1 MIGPNLS
8 EWALSKR
15 QLVIFFMI
23 VSVVAG
29 ALAFTRLGR
38 DEDPSFTVRTMIISA
53 AWPGATVEETL
64 EQVTERLE
72 RTLQEAHN
80 FDQIRSYTVAG
91 QTTIFVDLDDDT
103 DLAQVPDVWYTVRKE
118 IGDMR
123 LTLPQ
128 GVIGPFF
135 NDDFG
140 STYGIIYGFT
150 ADGYSFRELRDYAE
164 AARSRLLHVPDVA
177 AVQVLGTQD
186 ERIYI
191 EFNAAKIAGLGL
203 NLNAI
208 VQTLQQQNLLRPSG
222 VVQAGDERVYLRV
235 TGSFEAEEDIA
246 FVTLNE
252 GGRLI
257 RLGDI
262 AEIKRGVVDPP
273 QPMFRVNG
281 RPAVG
286 LAVSMRNQGDILAL
300 GENIRAEMADIRKEL
315 PVGIETTLVADQS
328 AIVDNAIDDFL
339 ISLWQAIGIILAAS
353 FVALGMRPGAVVAL
367 AIPLTLA
374 ITFAIMNALDIDLQ
388 RVSLGALI
396 IALTLLVDDAMTT
409 VDAMIRR
416 LAAGDTKELAAT
428 FAYRTLAA
436 PMLIG
441 TLVTIAS
448 FVPIGFAQGAA
459 SEFLISLFSVVA
471 ISLLVSWLVA
481 VVFAPIMGNFILKVP
496 KKEDAKEAKPSKL
509 LEGFTRFLKLAIAA
523 RWLTVSV
530 TVGAF
535 AVALFA
541 LQFVPRQFFPASDRP
556 ELLVDLTLRQNA
568 SIGASEA
575 TVAKVEKMLIDN
587 PDVGHFSSYVGRGAI
602 RFYLPLSVQLP
613 NPFVSQIV
621 IVAKDIAARDRLQ
634 LKLEAAL
641 AQQFPEVVSRVAPL
655 EMGPPVGWP
664 LQYRISGPDKDQ
676 VADLARQFAGIVGAD
691 PRTRNVNFDWME
703 PARQLRIDINQDE
716 ARQLGVSSAGLSA
729 YLNAAISG
737 STVTQVRDDIYLVN
751 VVVRATDSERATLQ
765 TLSSLQIPTPSG
777 RMVPLR
783 QFASFSE
790 EQEYPLVWRR
800 DRVPT
805 LTVLSD
811 VKLGVLPDEVTTTL
825 RPEVEAF
832 SAKLPSGYKI
842 ETGGMYEQS
851 NSSSEA
857 VFSVVPLM
865 IILMLTAMMVML
877 VSFRRLAMVVAI
889 MPLGLIGVVLSLL
902 LFGRP
907 LGFVAIL
914 GILALL
920 GMIAKNAVILIVS
933 IEEER
938 ARGTPVLE
946 AVLASAATRLRP
958 MMLTAISTVLGL
970 IPIAPTIFWGPMAI
984 AIMGGLL
991 VATLLT
997 LIFLPVV
1004 YVIVFGGERER
1015 SPPGGGAVDAP
1026 VPPDGGAVREP
1037 A

>member
-8 EWALSKR
+8 EWSISKR
-15 QLVIFFMI
+15 SLVVYLML
-23 VSVVAG
+23 VSVIAG
-29 ALAFTRLGR
+29 AFAFTRLGR

-72 RTLQEAHN
+72 RTLQESHN
-80 FDQIRSYTVAG
+80 FGQIRSYTIAG
-91 QTTIFVDLDDDT
+91 QTTIFVDLDET
-103 DLAQVPDVWYTVRKE
+103 TPLEEVPNVWYTVRKDV
-118 IGDMR
+118 GDMR

-140 STYGIIYGFT
+140 STYGIIYGFQS
-150 ADGYSFRELRDYAE
+150 DGFSFRELRDYAE
-164 AARSRLLHVPDVA
+164 AARSRLLNVPDVS

-191 EFNAAKIAGLGL
+191 EFQAAKIAGLGL

-208 VQTLQQQNLLRPSG
+208 VTSLQAQNVLRPSG
-222 VVQAGDERVYLRV
+222 VVQTGTERVYLRV
-235 TGSFEAEEDIA
+235 SGAFDSEADIKA
-246 FVTLNE
+246 VNIVS
-252 GGRLI
+252 GDRII

-262 AEIKRGVVDPP
+262 ATVKRGSVDPP

-281 RPAVG
+281 KPAIG
-286 LAVSMRNQGDILAL
+286 LAVSMRDGGDILAL
-300 GENIRAEMADIRKEL
+300 GENIRAEMASIRKGM
-315 PVGIETTLVADQS
+315 PIGVETYLVADQS
-328 AIVDNAIDDFL
+328 AIVDVAIDDFL
-339 ISLWQAIGIILAAS
+339 VSLLQAIAIILLAS
-353 FVALGMRPGAVVAL
+353 FVSLGVRPGAVVAL
-367 AIPLTLA
+367 SIPLTLA
-374 ITFAIMNALDIDLQ
+374 VTFAIMYAMDIELQ

-416 LAAGDTKELAAT
+416 LGAGDTKDEAAT
-428 FAYRTLAA
+428 FAFKTLAA

-448 FVPIGFAQGAA
+448 FVPIGFAEGAA

-481 VVFAPIMGNFILKVP
+481 VVYAPILGKFILKTPEPGSV
-496 KKEDAKEAKPSKL
+496 EEKPSKL
-509 LEGFTRFLKLAIAA
+509 VDGFGRLLGGAIKA
-523 RWLTVSV
+523 RWLTIGL
-530 TVGAF
+530 TLGAF
-535 AVALFA
+535 ALSIFA

-556 ELLVDLTLRQNA
+556 ELLIDLTLRQNA
-568 SIGASEA
+568 TIEASKASVE
-575 TVAKVEKMLIDN
+575 KVEKFLINN

-621 IVAKDIAARDRLQ
+621 VVAKDIEARDRLQ
-634 LKLEAAL
+634 LKLEKAL
-641 AQQFPEVVSRVAPL
+641 AVQFPEIVARVAPL

-664 LQYRISGPDKDQ
+664 LQYRISGPDTDK
-676 VADLARQFAGIVGAD
+676 VAALALQFSTVLGSD

-703 PARQLRIDINQDE
+703 PARQVRIDINQDE
-716 ARQLGVSSAGLSA
+716 ARQLGVSSPALAGF
-729 YLNAAISG
+729 LNAAITG
-737 STVTQVRDDIYLVN
+737 STITQVRDDIYLIN
-751 VVVRATDSERATLQ
+751 VVVRAADSERVSLS
-765 TLSSLQIPTPSG
+765 TLSSLQVPTASG
-777 RMVPLR
+777 RMVPLQ
-783 QFASFSE
+783 QFATFSE
-790 EQEYPLVWRR
+790 EQEYPLIWRR

-805 LTVLSD
+805 LTVRSD
-811 VKLGVLPDEVTTTL
+811 VDHGVLPEQVTSTL
-825 RPEVEAF
+825 APQVAAF
-832 SAKLPSGYKI
+832 SAKLPDGYKI
-842 ETGGMYEQS
+842 ETGGMYE
-851 NSSSEA
+851 SSADGNEA
-857 VFSVVPLM
+857 VFNVVPLM
-865 IILMLTAMMVML
+865 IVLMLTAMMIML

-889 MPLGLIGVVLSLL
+889 MPLGMIGVTLSLL
-902 LFGRP
+902 TFNQP

-920 GMIAKNAVILIVS
+920 GMIAKNAIILIVT

-938 ARGTPVLE
+938 ATGKNVLDS
-946 AVLASAATRLRP
+946 VMTSATGRLRP

-970 IPIAPTIFWGPMAI
+970 VPIAPTIFWGPMAF

-997 LIFLPVV
+997 LIFLPVL
-1004 YVIVFGGERER
+1004 YVMVFGGSRET
-1015 SPPGGGAVDAP
+1015 PPKKRLGIALGRA
-1026 VPPDGGAVREP
+1026 
-1037 A
+1037 